1 MKRRFLFLISALAAT
16 FLVAC
21 NSNGETP
28 TSLSSDTTTASDPTK
43 LDFTEATF
51 ESATYTYDGQPHIL
65 AEVKGVPENTVI
77 TYTGREEHTDA
88 GTYSATA
95 KLVKDGYNDK
105 TLSATLT
112 INKATIT
119 GITFESATYTYDG
132 NPHTLEITGA
142 LPTGGTV
149 NYTNNGPHINA
160 GTYNATAVISA
171 PNYNDLTL
179 NATLTIGKAT
189 FTGYTYESKS
199 VKYDGA
205 DHFND
210 IQLVGVLP
218 EGTTKKETVKDSNG
232 TIVTSAIEVG
242 TYTYTCVL
250 TNKNFNT
257 VTLTATL
264 TIKAQ
269 KKDMP
274 VFVADDGTVY
284 FANGLHN
291 SYLYS
296 FNGSDLNLIDYSSPK
311 EFNKYNSSSALFIAG
326 STLLN
331 SVKQVSGDGT
341 DILYTDSNIDDFV
354 KQNENIYYYSS
365 NALKASK
372 SGIYKVDATDS
383 SQEPVVTKI
392 FEGKS
397 DNLAI
402 YGENLYFT
410 NGNDHNYLYKM
421 NLSTHVTSLVM
432 EEKVHEF
439 TISNNRLYCTV
450 NGALNDYIG
459 YLDLS
464 SSSTEPTKLTNAAG
478 EFLTVKNGYL
488 YYNYTDLF
496 SVVDDSVKGVW
507 RIKTSGGE
515 PEQLLANDGVNGF
528 DVESSSSLVYVDST
542 NLHLY
547 RYNTST
553 KTATDLLDGFVA
565 PESTPLNTG
574 GQTVSL
580 GTKTY
585 YLNMYAG
592 KTLYVYDESSKKSSQ
607 LTTNKVEDF
616 YIYDGIM
623 YFNQVTMLTNN
634 DLYAVNLTMG
644 GEAEKIN
651 SNDVRNMTSDG
662 TYLYATHYN
671 WAGAAGGISRMRLD
685 GSDYVKFSEINGAKN
700 FTVKDGKLY
709 YINCST
715 GQDNG
720 YVEYISTSDITT
732 TTEELTGT
740 RLSSDIK
747 NVKQF
752 AFDGN
757 NIFYIYNGII
767 ENSVRRTDFT
777 SLGEG
782 TKLASSKTNPN
793 EILLNDGYVYYYSY
807 AATSASSAGF
817 YRVSK
822 NATKDGTQELLVGYD
837 SKYYGSN
844 LSISASG
851 NLYFLN
857 YIPKLVL
864 GDAHFYQI
872 NLNNKAVLKIN

>member
-1 MKRRFLFLISALAAT
+1 MKKKVLFLIPALLGM
-16 FLVAC
+16 FLTAC
-21 NSNGETP
+21 GGGGSSTPSDNSGGGSEHGYP
-28 TSLSSDTTTASDPTK
+28 AK
-43 LDFTEATF
+43 IDFTGVEFA
-51 ESATYTYDGQPHIL
+51 SASYVYDGQPHIL
-65 AEVKGVPENTVI
+65 AEVTGALENTTI
-77 TYTGREEHTDA
+77 TYTGRSEQTNV
-88 GTYSATA
+88 GTYNASA
-95 KLVKDGYNDK
+95 KLVKEGYNDK
-105 TLSATLT
+105 
-112 INKATIT
+112 
-119 GITFESATYTYDG
+119 
-132 NPHTLEITGA
+132 
-142 LPTGGTV
+142 
-149 NYTNNGPHINA
+149 
-160 GTYNATAVISA
+160 
-171 PNYNDLTL
+171 TL
-179 NATLTIGKAT
+179 NATLTITPAT

-205 DHFND
+205 EHIND
-210 IQLVGVLP
+210 IQLVGTLP
-218 EGTTKKETVKDSNG
+218 QGTTTTETVKNSNNE
-232 TIVTSAIEVG
+232 TVTSAIDVG
-242 TYTYTCVL
+242 TYTYTCVVS
-250 TNKNFNT
+250 NSNYN
-257 VTLTATL
+257 TLTLNATL

-274 VFVADDGTVY
+274 VFVSSDGTVY

-296 FNGSDLNLIDYSSPK
+296 LSGEELKLIDYSSPK
-311 EFNKYNSSSALFIAG
+311 EFNKYSSSSALFIAG

-331 SVKQVSGDGT
+331 SVKQVSDGSSKV
-341 DILYTDSNIDDFV
+341 LYTDSNIDDFV
-354 KQNENIYYYSS
+354 KYSDNVYYYS
-365 NALKASK
+365 NNVLKSAK

-383 SQEPVVTKI
+383 SNEPVVTKV

-402 YGENLYFT
+402 YGGNLYFT

-421 NLSTHVTSLVM
+421 NLSTNATSIVM
-432 EEKVHEF
+432 KEKVHEF
-439 TISNNRLYCTV
+439 TINSNKLYCTV
-450 NGALNDYIG
+450 NGLLNDYIG

-464 SSSTEPTKLTNAAG
+464 SSSTTPTKLTNAAG

-496 SVVDDSVKGVW
+496 SAIDDSVKGVW
-507 RIKTSGGE
+507 RISTSGGE
-515 PEQLLANDGVNGF
+515 PTQLLANDGVNGF
-528 DVESSSSLVYVDST
+528 DVEPSSSLVYIDST

-553 KTATDLLDGFVA
+553 KATTDLLDGFVA
-565 PESTPLNTG
+565 PESTPLNAG
-574 GQTVSL
+574 GQTISL

-592 KTLYVYDESSKKSSQ
+592 KTLYCYDESSKKSSQ

-616 YIYDGIM
+616 YIYNGIM

-644 GEAEKIN
+644 GEAEKLN

-671 WAGAAGGISRMRLD
+671 WAGAAGGMSRMKLD
-685 GSDYVKFSEINGAKN
+685 GSEYVKFSEVNGAKN
-700 FTVKDGKLY
+700 LTVKDGKLY
-709 YINCST
+709 YINCAT

-720 YVEYISTSDITT
+720 YIEYVTLSDITST
-732 TTEELTGT
+732 AEGLSGT
-740 RLSSDIK
+740 RLSKNIK

-757 NIFYIYNGII
+757 YIFYIYNGTI

-793 EILLNDGYVYYYSY
+793 EILLNGGYVYYYSY
-807 AATSASSAGF
+807 AVTAASSAGF

-822 NATKDGTQELLVGYD
+822 NATADGSQELLVNYD
-837 SKYYGSN
+837 SRYYGSN
-844 LSISASG
+844 LSISDSG

-872 NLNNKAVLKIN
+872 KLSTKAVTKIN

>member
-1 MKRRFLFLISALAAT
+1 MKKKALFLIPALLGM
-16 FLVAC
+16 FLTAC
-21 NSNGETP
+21 GGGGGSSTP
-28 TSLSSDTTTASDPTK
+28 SDNPGGGSEPGYPAKT
-43 LDFTEATF
+43 DFTGVEFA
-51 ESATYTYDGQPHIL
+51 SASYVYDGQPHIL
-65 AEVKGVPENTVI
+65 TEVTGAPENTTI
-77 TYTGREEHTDA
+77 TYTGRSEQTNV
-88 GTYSATA
+88 GTYNASA
-95 KLVKDGYNDK
+95 KLVKEGYNDK
-105 TLSATLT
+105 
-112 INKATIT
+112 
-119 GITFESATYTYDG
+119 
-132 NPHTLEITGA
+132 
-142 LPTGGTV
+142 
-149 NYTNNGPHINA
+149 
-160 GTYNATAVISA
+160 
-171 PNYNDLTL
+171 TL
-179 NATLTIGKAT
+179 NATLTITPAT

-205 DHFND
+205 EHIND
-210 IQLVGVLP
+210 IQLVGTLP
-218 EGTTKKETVKDSNG
+218 QGTTTTETVKNSNNE
-232 TIVTSAIEVG
+232 TVTSAIEVG
-242 TYTYTCVL
+242 TYTYTCVVS
-250 TNKNFNT
+250 NSNYN
-257 VTLTATL
+257 TLTLNATL

-274 VFVADDGTVY
+274 VFVSSDGTVF

-296 FNGSDLNLIDYSSPK
+296 LSGEELKLIDYSSPK
-311 EFNKYNSSSALFIAG
+311 EFNKYSSSSALFIAG

-331 SVKQVSGDGT
+331 SVKQVSDGSSKV
-341 DILYTDSNIDDFV
+341 LYTDSNIDDFV
-354 KQNENIYYYSS
+354 KYSDNVYYYS
-365 NALKASK
+365 NNVLKSAK

-383 SQEPVVTKI
+383 SNEPVVTKV

-402 YGENLYFT
+402 YGGNLYFT

-421 NLSTHVTSLVM
+421 NLSTNATSIVM
-432 EEKVHEF
+432 EEKVYEF
-439 TISNNRLYCTV
+439 TINSNKLYCTV
-450 NGALNDYIG
+450 NGLLNDYIG

-464 SSSTEPTKLTNAAG
+464 SSSTTPTKLTNAAG

-496 SVVDDSVKGVW
+496 SAIDDSVKGVW
-507 RIKTSGGE
+507 RISTSGGE
-515 PEQLLANDGVNGF
+515 PTQLLANDGVNGF
-528 DVESSSSLVYVDST
+528 DVESSSSLVYIDSA

-547 RYNTST
+547 HYNTST
-553 KTATDLLDGFVA
+553 KATTDLLDEFVA

-574 GQTVSL
+574 GQTISL

-592 KTLYVYDESSKKSSQ
+592 KTLYCYDESSKKSSQ

-616 YIYDGIM
+616 YIYNGIM

-644 GEAEKIN
+644 GEAEKLN

-671 WAGAAGGISRMRLD
+671 WAGAAGGISRMKLD
-685 GSDYVKFSEINGAKN
+685 GSEYVKFSEVNGAKN
-700 FTVKDGKLY
+700 LTVKDGKLY
-709 YINCST
+709 YINCAT

-720 YVEYISTSDITT
+720 YIEYVTLSDITS
-732 TTEELTGT
+732 TTERLGGT
-740 RLSSDIK
+740 RLSKNIK

-757 NIFYIYNGII
+757 YIFYIYNGTI
-767 ENSVRRTDFT
+767 EKSVRRTDFT

-793 EILLNDGYVYYYSY
+793 EILLNGGYVYYYSF
-807 AATSASSAGF
+807 AVTAASSAGF

-822 NATKDGTQELLVGYD
+822 NATADGSQELLVNYD
-837 SKYYGSN
+837 SRYYGSN
-844 LSISASG
+844 LSISDSG

-872 NLNNKAVLKIN
+872 KLSTKAVTKIN

>member
-1 MKRRFLFLISALAAT
+1 MKKKFLFLIPALLGMFLSACGGGGGSSTPSDPGGGSELGGG
-16 FLVAC
+16 
-21 NSNGETP
+21 SEPGGET
-28 TSLSSDTTTASDPTK
+28 K
-43 LDFTEATF
+43 QDFTGVSF
-51 ESATYTYDGQPHIL
+51 ESASYVYDGQPHIL
-65 AEVKGVPENTVI
+65 GEVSGAPENTTI
-77 TYTGREEHTDA
+77 TYTGRNEYTNV
-88 GTYSATA
+88 GTYNASA
-95 KLVKDGYNDK
+95 KLVKEGYNDK
-105 TLSATLT
+105 
-112 INKATIT
+112 
-119 GITFESATYTYDG
+119 
-132 NPHTLEITGA
+132 
-142 LPTGGTV
+142 
-149 NYTNNGPHINA
+149 
-160 GTYNATAVISA
+160 
-171 PNYNDLTL
+171 TL
-179 NATLTIGKAT
+179 NATLTITPAT

-205 DHFND
+205 EHIND
-210 IQLVGVLP
+210 IQLVGTFP
-218 EGTTKKETVKDSNG
+218 QGTTTTETVKNSNNE
-232 TIVTSAIEVG
+232 TVTSAIEVG
-242 TYTYTCVL
+242 TYTYTCVIS
-250 TNKNFNT
+250 NSNYN
-257 VTLTATL
+257 TLTLNATL

-274 VFVADDGTVY
+274 VFVASDGTVY

-296 FNGSDLNLIDYSSPK
+296 LSGGELKLIDYSSPK
-311 EFNKYNSSSALFIAG
+311 EFNKYSSSTALFIAG

-331 SVKQVSGDGT
+331 SVKQVNSGSSSV
-341 DILYTDSNIDDFV
+341 LYTDSNIDDFV
-354 KQNENIYYYSS
+354 KYNENVYYYSS
-365 NALKASK
+365 NALKAAK
-372 SGIYKVDATDS
+372 SGIYRVDATDS
-383 SQEPVVTKI
+383 NNEPVVTKV

-402 YGENLYFT
+402 YNGNLYFI

-421 NLSTHVTSLVM
+421 NLSNNATSLVM

-439 TISNNRLYCTV
+439 TISGNKLYCTV
-450 NGALNDYIG
+450 NGLLNDYIG
-459 YLDLS
+459 SLDLS
-464 SSSTEPTKLTNAAG
+464 SSAIEPTKLTNAAG

-496 SVVDDSVKGVW
+496 SAVDDSVKGVW
-507 RIKTSGGE
+507 RISTSGGN

-528 DVESSSSLVYVDST
+528 DVESSTSLVYVDSMD
-542 NLHLY
+542 LHLY
-547 RYNTST
+547 RYNIST
-553 KTATDLLDGFVA
+553 HAKTDLLDGFVA

-574 GQTVSL
+574 GQTISL

-592 KTLYVYDESSKKSSQ
+592 KTLYCYDESSKKSSQ

-616 YIYDGIM
+616 YIYEGIM

-651 SNDVRNMTSDG
+651 SNDVRNMVSDG

-671 WAGAAGGISRMRLD
+671 WAGAAGGMSRMRLD
-685 GSDYVKFSEINGAKN
+685 GSEYVKFSEVNGAKN
-700 FTVKDGKLY
+700 LTIKDGKLY
-709 YINCST
+709 YINCGT

-720 YVEYISTSDITT
+720 YIEYMNLSDITS
-732 TTEELTGT
+732 TTEDLDGT
-740 RLSSDIK
+740 RLSNNIK

-757 NIFYIYNGII
+757 NIFYIYNGTID
-767 ENSVRRTDFT
+767 NSVRRTDFT

-793 EILLNDGYVYYYSY
+793 EILLNGNYVYYYSY
-807 AATSASSAGF
+807 AATAASSAGF

-822 NATKDGTQELLVGYD
+822 DATADGTQELLVGYD

-844 LSISASG
+844 LSISDAG

-857 YIPKLVL
+857 YIPK
-864 GDAHFYQI
+864 
-872 NLNNKAVLKIN
+872 

>member
-1 MKRRFLFLISALAAT
+1 MKKKLLFLIPALLGMFLSACGGGGGSSTPSDPGGGSELGGG
-16 FLVAC
+16 
-21 NSNGETP
+21 SEPGGET
-28 TSLSSDTTTASDPTK
+28 K
-43 LDFTEATF
+43 QDFTGVSF
-51 ESATYTYDGQPHIL
+51 ESASYVYDGQPHIL
-65 AEVKGVPENTVI
+65 GEVSGAPENTTI
-77 TYTGREEHTDA
+77 TYTGRNEYTNV
-88 GTYSATA
+88 GTYNASA
-95 KLVKDGYNDK
+95 KLVKEGYNDK
-105 TLSATLT
+105 
-112 INKATIT
+112 
-119 GITFESATYTYDG
+119 
-132 NPHTLEITGA
+132 
-142 LPTGGTV
+142 
-149 NYTNNGPHINA
+149 
-160 GTYNATAVISA
+160 
-171 PNYNDLTL
+171 TL
-179 NATLTIGKAT
+179 NATLTITPAT

-205 DHFND
+205 EHIND
-210 IQLVGVLP
+210 IQLVGTFP
-218 EGTTKKETVKDSNG
+218 QGTTTTETVKNSNNE
-232 TIVTSAIEVG
+232 TVTSAIEVG
-242 TYTYTCVL
+242 TYTYTCVIS
-250 TNKNFNT
+250 NSNYN
-257 VTLTATL
+257 TLTLNATL

-274 VFVADDGTVY
+274 VFVASDGTVY

-296 FNGSDLNLIDYSSPK
+296 LSGGELKLIDYSSPK
-311 EFNKYNSSSALFIAG
+311 EFNKYSSSTALFIAG

-331 SVKQVSGDGT
+331 SVKQVNSGSSSV
-341 DILYTDSNIDDFV
+341 LYTDSNIDDFV
-354 KQNENIYYYSS
+354 KYNENVYYYSS
-365 NALKASK
+365 NALKAAK
-372 SGIYKVDATDS
+372 SGIYRVDATDS
-383 SQEPVVTKI
+383 NNEPVVTKV

-402 YGENLYFT
+402 YNGNLYFI

-421 NLSTHVTSLVM
+421 NLSNNATSLVM

-439 TISNNRLYCTV
+439 TISGNKLYCTV
-450 NGALNDYIG
+450 NGLLNDYIG
-459 YLDLS
+459 SLDLS
-464 SSSTEPTKLTNAAG
+464 SSAIEPTKLTNAAG

-496 SVVDDSVKGVW
+496 SAVDDSVKGVW
-507 RIKTSGGE
+507 RISTSGGN

-528 DVESSSSLVYVDST
+528 DVESSTSLVYVDSMD
-542 NLHLY
+542 LHLY
-547 RYNTST
+547 RYNIST
-553 KTATDLLDGFVA
+553 HAKTDLLDGFVV

-574 GQTVSL
+574 GQTISL

-592 KTLYVYDESSKKSSQ
+592 KTLYCYDESSKKSSQ

-651 SNDVRNMTSDG
+651 SNDVRNMVSDG

-671 WAGAAGGISRMRLD
+671 WAGAAGGMSRMRLD
-685 GSDYVKFSEINGAKN
+685 GSEYVKFSEVNGAKN
-700 FTVKDGKLY
+700 LTIKDGKLY
-709 YINCST
+709 YINCGT

-720 YVEYISTSDITT
+720 YIEYMNLSDITS
-732 TTEELTGT
+732 TTEDLDGT
-740 RLSSDIK
+740 RLSNNIK

-757 NIFYIYNGII
+757 NIFYIYNGTID
-767 ENSVRRTDFT
+767 NSVRRTDFT

-793 EILLNDGYVYYYSY
+793 EILLNGNYVYYYSY
-807 AATSASSAGF
+807 AATAASSAGF

-822 NATKDGTQELLVGYD
+822 DATADGTQELLVGYD

-844 LSISASG
+844 LSISDAG

-872 NLNNKAVLKIN
+872 KLSYKAITKIN

>member
-1 MKRRFLFLISALAAT
+1 MKKKVLFLIPALLGM
-16 FLVAC
+16 FLTAC
-21 NSNGETP
+21 GDGGASSTP
-28 TSLSSDTTTASDPTK
+28 SDNPGGGSEPGYLAKT
-43 LDFTEATF
+43 DFTGVEFA
-51 ESATYTYDGQPHIL
+51 SASYVYDGQPHIL
-65 AEVKGVPENTVI
+65 AEVTGAPENTTI
-77 TYTGREEHTDA
+77 TYTGRSEQTNV
-88 GTYSATA
+88 GTYNASA
-95 KLVKDGYNDK
+95 KLVKEGYNDK
-105 TLSATLT
+105 
-112 INKATIT
+112 
-119 GITFESATYTYDG
+119 
-132 NPHTLEITGA
+132 
-142 LPTGGTV
+142 
-149 NYTNNGPHINA
+149 
-160 GTYNATAVISA
+160 
-171 PNYNDLTL
+171 TL
-179 NATLTIGKAT
+179 NATLTITPAT

-205 DHFND
+205 EHIND
-210 IQLVGVLP
+210 IQLVGTLP
-218 EGTTKKETVKDSNG
+218 QGTTTTETVKNSNNE
-232 TIVTSAIEVG
+232 TVTSAIEVG
-242 TYTYTCVL
+242 TYTYTCVVS
-250 TNKNFNT
+250 NSNYN
-257 VTLTATL
+257 TLTLNATL

-274 VFVADDGTVY
+274 VFVSSDGTVY

-296 FNGSDLNLIDYSSPK
+296 LSGEELKLIDYSSPK
-311 EFNKYNSSSALFIAG
+311 EFNKYSSSSALFIAG

-331 SVKQVSGDGT
+331 SVKQVSDGSSKV
-341 DILYTDSNIDDFV
+341 LYTDSNIDDFV
-354 KQNENIYYYSS
+354 KYSDNVYYYSS
-365 NALKASK
+365 NVLKSAK

-383 SQEPVVTKI
+383 SNEPVVTKV

-402 YGENLYFT
+402 YGGNLYFT

-421 NLSTHVTSLVM
+421 NLSTNATSMVM
-432 EEKVHEF
+432 KEKVHEF
-439 TISNNRLYCTV
+439 TINSNKLYCTV
-450 NGALNDYIG
+450 NGLLNDYIG

-464 SSSTEPTKLTNAAG
+464 SSSTTPTKLTNAAG

-496 SVVDDSVKGVW
+496 SAIDDSVKGVW
-507 RIKTSGGE
+507 RISTSGGE
-515 PEQLLANDGVNGF
+515 PTQLLANDGVNGF
-528 DVESSSSLVYVDST
+528 DVESSSSLVYIDST

-553 KTATDLLDGFVA
+553 KATTDLLDEFVA

-574 GQTVSL
+574 GQTISL

-592 KTLYVYDESSKKSSQ
+592 KTLYCYDESSKKNSQ

-616 YIYDGIM
+616 YIYNGIM

-644 GEAEKIN
+644 GEAEKLN

-671 WAGAAGGISRMRLD
+671 WAGAAGGMSRMKLD
-685 GSDYVKFSEINGAKN
+685 GSEYVKFSEVNGAKN
-700 FTVKDGKLY
+700 LTVKDGKLY
-709 YINCST
+709 YINCAT

-720 YVEYISTSDITT
+720 YIEYVTLSDITS
-732 TTEELTGT
+732 TTEGLSGT
-740 RLSSDIK
+740 RLSKNIK

-752 AFDGN
+752 VFDEN
-757 NIFYIYNGII
+757 NIFYIYNGTF

-793 EILLNDGYVYYYSY
+793 EILLSGDYVYYYSF
-807 AATSASSAGF
+807 AVTAASSAGF

-822 NATKDGTQELLVGYD
+822 NATADGSQELLVNYD
-837 SKYYGSN
+837 SRYYGSN
-844 LSISASG
+844 LSISDSG

-872 NLNNKAVLKIN
+872 KLSTKTVTKIN

>member
-1 MKRRFLFLISALAAT
+1 MKKKLLFLVPALLGMFLSACGGGGGGST
-16 FLVAC
+16 TP
-21 NSNGETP
+21 SDPGGSSEPGGGSEPGGET
-28 TSLSSDTTTASDPTK
+28 K
-43 LDFTEATF
+43 QDFTGVAF
-51 ESATYTYDGQPHIL
+51 ESASYVYDGQAHIL
-65 AEVKGVPENTVI
+65 AEVTGAPENTTI
-77 TYTGREEHTDA
+77 TYTGRSEYTNV
-88 GTYSATA
+88 GTYNASA
-95 KLVKDGYNDK
+95 KLVKEGYNDK
-105 TLSATLT
+105 
-112 INKATIT
+112 
-119 GITFESATYTYDG
+119 
-132 NPHTLEITGA
+132 
-142 LPTGGTV
+142 
-149 NYTNNGPHINA
+149 
-160 GTYNATAVISA
+160 
-171 PNYNDLTL
+171 TL
-179 NATLTIGKAT
+179 NATLTITPAT

-205 DHFND
+205 EHIND
-210 IQLVGVLP
+210 IQLVGALP
-218 EGTTKKETVKDSNG
+218 QGTTTTETVKNSNNE
-232 TIVTSAIEVG
+232 TVTSAIEVG

-250 TNKNFNT
+250 TNSNYT
-257 VTLTATL
+257 TLTLNATL

-274 VFVADDGTVY
+274 VFVASDSTVY

-291 SYLYS
+291 GYLYS
-296 FNGSDLNLIDYSSPK
+296 LSGGELKLIDYSSPK

-331 SVKQVSGDGT
+331 SVKQVSGGSASV
-341 DILYTDSNIDDFV
+341 LYTDSNIDDFV
-354 KQNENIYYYSS
+354 KQSDTVYYYSS
-365 NALKASK
+365 NALKAAK

-383 SQEPVVTKI
+383 NNEPVVTRV

-402 YGENLYFT
+402 YGGNLYFT

-421 NLSTHVTSLVM
+421 NLSSGETSLVM
-432 EEKVHEF
+432 SEKVHEF
-439 TISNNRLYCTV
+439 TINSNKLYCTV
-450 NGALNDYIG
+450 NGLLNDYIG

-464 SSSTEPTKLTNAAG
+464 GSATEPTKLTNAAG
-478 EFLTVKNGYL
+478 EFLSVKNGYL

-496 SVVDDSVKGVW
+496 SAIDDSVKGVW
-507 RIKTSGGE
+507 RISTSGGE

-528 DVESSSSLVYVDST
+528 DVESSTSLVYVDST

-547 RYNTST
+547 RYNVST
-553 KTATDLLDGFVA
+553 KAKTDLLDGFVA

-574 GQTVSL
+574 GQTISL

-592 KTLYVYDESSKKSSQ
+592 KTLYCYDESSKKSSQ

-616 YIYDGIM
+616 YIYNGIM

-644 GEAEKIN
+644 GEAEKLN
-651 SNDVRNMTSDG
+651 SNDVRNMVSDG

-671 WAGAAGGISRMRLD
+671 WAGAAGGMSRMRLD
-685 GSDYVKFSEINGAKN
+685 GSEYVKFSEVNGAKN
-700 FTVKDGKLY
+700 LTIKDGKLY
-709 YINCST
+709 FINCAI

-720 YVEYISTSDITT
+720 YIEYVTLSDITT
-732 TTEELTGT
+732 TTEGLSST
-740 RLSSDIK
+740 RLSNNIK

-757 NIFYIYNGII
+757 NIFYIYNGIK

-793 EILLNDGYVYYYSY
+793 EILLNGNYVYYYSY
-807 AATSASSAGF
+807 AVFAASSAGF

-822 NATKDGTQELLVGYD
+822 DATADGTQELLVGYD

-844 LSISASG
+844 LSISDAG

-872 NLNNKAVLKIN
+872 KLSTKAVTKIN

>member
-1 MKRRFLFLISALAAT
+1 MIGCGGKPAEPSSEVKPPVSSEPAPSSEDKPISSEEQKQEFT
-16 FLVAC
+16 GVAF
-21 NSNGETP
+21 ND
-28 TSLSSDTTTASDPTK
+28 LK
-43 LDFTEATF
+43 V
-51 ESATYTYDGQPHIL
+51 TYDGQPHIL
-65 AEVKGVPENTVI
+65 AEVTGAPAGTNI

-88 GTYSATA
+88 GTYEATA
-95 KLVKDGYNDK
+95 KLTKEGYNDK
-105 TLSATLT
+105 TLSAKLT
-112 INKATIT
+112 IDKAN
-119 GITFESATYTYDG
+119 FS
-132 NPHTLEITGA
+132 
-142 LPTGGTV
+142 
-149 NYTNNGPHINA
+149 
-160 GTYNATAVISA
+160 
-171 PNYNDLTL
+171 
-179 NATLTIGKAT
+179 
-189 FTGYTYESKS
+189 GYTYESKS

-205 DHFND
+205 DHIND
-210 IQLVGVLP
+210 VQLIGVLP
-218 EGTTKKETVKDSNG
+218 QGTTTNETVKDANG
-232 TIVTSAIEVG
+232 AVVTSAIEVG
-242 TYTYTCVL
+242 TYTYTCVIS
-250 TNKNFNT
+250 NKNYISE
-257 VTLTATL
+257 TLTATL

-269 KKDMP
+269 KKNMP
-274 VFVADDGTVY
+274 VFVASDGTVY

-291 SYLYS
+291 GYLYS
-296 FNGSDLNLIDYSSPK
+296 LSAGELKLIDYSSPK

-331 SVKQVSGDGT
+331 SVKQVNGGSSNV
-341 DILYTDSNIDDFV
+341 LYTDSNIDDFV
-354 KQNENIYYYSS
+354 KYNDNIYYYSS

-383 SQEPVVTKI
+383 NNEPVVTKV

-402 YGENLYFT
+402 YGGNLYFT
-410 NGNDHNYLYKM
+410 NGNNNNYLYKM
-421 NLSTHVTSLVM
+421 NLSSGATSLVM

-439 TISNNRLYCTV
+439 TINSNKLYCTV
-450 NGALNDYIG
+450 NGLLNDYIG

-464 SSSTEPTKLTNAAG
+464 SSSTTPTKLTNAAG

-496 SVVDDSVKGVW
+496 STVDSSKKGIW
-507 RIKTSGGE
+507 RISTSGG
-515 PEQLLANDGVNGF
+515 PAEQLLAIEDVNGF
-528 DVESSSSLVYVDST
+528 DVESSNSLVYIDGT
-542 NLHLY
+542 NLRLY
-547 RYNTST
+547 RFNLST
-553 KTATDLLDGFVA
+553 LDMTDLLNGFVA

-574 GQTVSL
+574 GHTVSL

-616 YIYDGIM
+616 YIYNGIM
-623 YFNQVTMLTNN
+623 YFNQVTMFTNN

-644 GEAEKIN
+644 GEAEKLN

-671 WAGAAGGISRMRLD
+671 WAGAAGGMSRMRLD
-685 GSDYVKFSEINGAKN
+685 GSEYVKFSEVNGAKN
-700 FTVKDGKLY
+700 LTVKDGKLY
-709 YINCST
+709 YINCAT

-720 YVEYISTSDITT
+720 YIEYVALSDVTSTTDGLS
-732 TTEELTGT
+732 GT
-740 RLSSDIK
+740 RLSNNIK

-757 NIFYIYNGII
+757 NIFYIYNGTI

-793 EILLNDGYVYYYSY
+793 EILLNGNYVYYYSY
-807 AATSASSAGF
+807 AATAASSAGF

-822 NATKDGTQELLVGYD
+822 TATGDGTQELLVGYD

-844 LSISASG
+844 LSISDSG
-851 NLYFLN
+851 NMYFLN

-872 NLNNKAVLKIN
+872 NLSSKTVLKIN

>member
-1 MKRRFLFLISALAAT
+1 MKKKLF
-16 FLVAC
+16 FLVPALLGLFISSC
-21 NSNGETP
+21 GGGGNTP
-28 TSLSSDTTTASDPTK
+28 EPSSGGGDASSSEEQDPTK
-43 LDFTEATF
+43 ENFTGVTF
-51 ESATYTYDGQPHIL
+51 ESASYVYDGQPHIL
-65 AEVKGVPENTVI
+65 AEVTGAPENTTI
-77 TYTGREEHTDA
+77 TYTGRSEYA
-88 GTYSATA
+88 NVGTYNASA
-95 KLVKDGYNDK
+95 KLTKEGYNDK
-105 TLSATLT
+105 TLTATLT
-112 INKATIT
+112 IT
-119 GITFESATYTYDG
+119 
-132 NPHTLEITGA
+132 P
-142 LPTGGTV
+142 
-149 NYTNNGPHINA
+149 
-160 GTYNATAVISA
+160 
-171 PNYNDLTL
+171 
-179 NATLTIGKAT
+179 AT
-189 FTGYTYESKS
+189 FAGYTYESKS

-205 DHFND
+205 EHIND
-210 IQLVGVLP
+210 IQLVGTFP
-218 EGTTKKETVKDSNG
+218 QGTTTTETVKDSNG
-232 TIVTSAIEVG
+232 TVVTSAIEVG
-242 TYTYTCVL
+242 TYNYTCVVS
-250 TNKNFNT
+250 NSNYNT
-257 VTLTATL
+257 LTLTAQL

-274 VFVADDGTVY
+274 VFVASDGTVY

-291 SYLYS
+291 SYLYA
-296 FNGSDLNLIDYSSPK
+296 LNSSSELSLIDYSSPK

-331 SVKQVSGDGT
+331 SVKQVSGGSASV
-341 DILYTDSNIDDFV
+341 LYTDSNIDDFV
-354 KQNENIYYYSS
+354 KQSDTVYYYSS
-365 NALKASK
+365 NALKSAK

-383 SQEPVVTKI
+383 SNEPVVTKI

-402 YGENLYFT
+402 YGGNLYFT

-421 NLSTHVTSLVM
+421 NLSTKATSLVM

-439 TISNNRLYCTV
+439 TISGNNLYCTV
-450 NGALNDYIG
+450 NGLLNDYIG
-459 YLDLS
+459 YINLS
-464 SSSTEPTKLTNAAG
+464 GSSTTPTKLTNAAG

-496 SVVDDSVKGVW
+496 SAIDNSVKGIW
-507 RIKTSGGE
+507 RISTNGGN

-528 DVESSSSLVYVDST
+528 DVESTTSLVYIDST

-547 RYNTST
+547 RYNISSKT
-553 KTATDLLDGFVA
+553 KTDLLNGFVA

-592 KTLYVYDESSKKSSQ
+592 KTLYCYDESSKKSSQ

-616 YIYDGIM
+616 YIYNGIL

-634 DLYAVNLTMG
+634 DLYAVSLTMG
-644 GEAEKIN
+644 GEAEKLN
-651 SNDVRNMTSDG
+651 SNDVRNMVSDG

-671 WAGAAGGISRMRLD
+671 WAGVAGGMSRMRLD
-685 GSDYVKFSEINGAKN
+685 GSEYVKFSEVNGAKN
-700 FTVKDGKLY
+700 LTVKDGKLY
-709 YINCST
+709 FVNCAT

-720 YVEYISTSDITT
+720 YIEYVDLSGITS
-732 TTEELTGT
+732 TTEGLTST
-740 RLSSDIK
+740 RLSNNIK

-757 NIFYIYNGII
+757 NIFYIYNGTID
-767 ENSVRRTDFT
+767 NSVRRTDFT

-793 EILLNDGYVYYYSY
+793 EILLNGNYVYYYSY
-807 AATSASSAGF
+807 AATAASSAGF

-822 NATKDGTQELLVGYD
+822 TATADGTQELLVGYD

-844 LSISASG
+844 LSISDAG
-851 NLYFLN
+851 YMYFLN
-857 YIPKLVL
+857 YIPKLLL

-872 NLNNKAVLKIN
+872 KLSTKAVTKIN

>member
-1 MKRRFLFLISALAAT
+1 MKKKVLFLIPALLGM
-16 FLVAC
+16 FLTAC
-21 NSNGETP
+21 GGGGGSSTP
-28 TSLSSDTTTASDPTK
+28 SDNPGGGSEPGYPTK
-43 LDFTEATF
+43 ADFTGVEFA
-51 ESATYTYDGQPHIL
+51 SASYVYDGQPHIL
-65 AEVKGVPENTVI
+65 GEVTGAPENTTI
-77 TYTGREEHTDA
+77 TYTGRSEQTNV
-88 GTYSATA
+88 GTYNASA
-95 KLVKDGYNDK
+95 KLVKEGYNDK
-105 TLSATLT
+105 
-112 INKATIT
+112 
-119 GITFESATYTYDG
+119 
-132 NPHTLEITGA
+132 
-142 LPTGGTV
+142 
-149 NYTNNGPHINA
+149 
-160 GTYNATAVISA
+160 
-171 PNYNDLTL
+171 TL
-179 NATLTIGKAT
+179 NATLTITPAT

-205 DHFND
+205 EHIND
-210 IQLVGVLP
+210 IQLVGILP
-218 EGTTKKETVKDSNG
+218 QGTTTTETVKNSNNE
-232 TIVTSAIEVG
+232 TVTSAIEVG
-242 TYTYTCVL
+242 TYTYTCVVS
-250 TNKNFNT
+250 NSNYN
-257 VTLTATL
+257 TLTLNATL

-274 VFVADDGTVY
+274 VFVSSDGTVY

-296 FNGSDLNLIDYSSPK
+296 LSGGELKLIDYSSPK
-311 EFNKYNSSSALFIAG
+311 EFNKYSSSSALFIAG

-331 SVKQVSGDGT
+331 SVKQVSDGSSSV
-341 DILYTDSNIDDFV
+341 LYTDSNIDDFV
-354 KQNENIYYYSS
+354 KYSDNVYYYSN
-365 NALKASK
+365 NALKSAK

-383 SQEPVVTKI
+383 SNEPVVTKV
-392 FEGKS
+392 FEGRS

-402 YGENLYFT
+402 YGGNLYFT

-421 NLSTHVTSLVM
+421 NLSTNTTSIVM

-439 TISNNRLYCTV
+439 TINSNKLYCTV
-450 NGALNDYIG
+450 NGLLNDYIG

-464 SSSTEPTKLTNAAG
+464 SSSTTPTKLTNAAG

-496 SVVDDSVKGVW
+496 SAIDDSVKGVW
-507 RIKTSGGE
+507 RISTSGGE
-515 PEQLLANDGVNGF
+515 PTQLLANDGVNGF
-528 DVESSSSLVYVDST
+528 DIESSSSLVYIDST

-553 KTATDLLDGFVA
+553 KAITDLLDEFVA

-574 GQTVSL
+574 GQTISL

-592 KTLYVYDESSKKSSQ
+592 KTLYCYDESSKKSSQ

-616 YIYDGIM
+616 YIYNGIL

-644 GEAEKIN
+644 GEAEKLN

-671 WAGAAGGISRMRLD
+671 WAGFAGGMSRMKLD
-685 GSDYVKFSEINGAKN
+685 GSEYVKFSEVNGAKN
-700 FTVKDGKLY
+700 LTVKDGKLY
-709 YINCST
+709 YINCAT

-720 YVEYISTSDITT
+720 YIEYVTLSDITS
-732 TTEELTGT
+732 TTEGLSGT
-740 RLSSDIK
+740 RLSKNIK

-752 AFDGN
+752 VFDEN
-757 NIFYIYNGII
+757 YIFYIYNGTI

-782 TKLASSKTNPN
+782 IKLASSKTNPN
-793 EILLNDGYVYYYSY
+793 EIILNGGYVYYYSY
-807 AATSASSAGF
+807 AVTAASSAGF

-822 NATKDGTQELLVGYD
+822 NATADGSQELLVSYG

-844 LSISASG
+844 LSISDSG

-872 NLNNKAVLKIN
+872 KLSTKAVTKIN

>member
-1 MKRRFLFLISALAAT
+1 MKKKALFLIPALLGM
-16 FLVAC
+16 FLTAC
-21 NSNGETP
+21 GGGGGSSTP
-28 TSLSSDTTTASDPTK
+28 SDNPGGGSEPGYPAKT
-43 LDFTEATF
+43 DFTGVEFA
-51 ESATYTYDGQPHIL
+51 SASYVYDGQPHIL
-65 AEVKGVPENTVI
+65 AEVTGAPENTTI
-77 TYTGREEHTDA
+77 TYTGRSEQTNV
-88 GTYSATA
+88 GTYNASA
-95 KLVKDGYNDK
+95 KLVKEGYNDK
-105 TLSATLT
+105 
-112 INKATIT
+112 
-119 GITFESATYTYDG
+119 
-132 NPHTLEITGA
+132 
-142 LPTGGTV
+142 
-149 NYTNNGPHINA
+149 
-160 GTYNATAVISA
+160 
-171 PNYNDLTL
+171 TL
-179 NATLTIGKAT
+179 NATLTITPAT

-205 DHFND
+205 EHIND
-210 IQLVGVLP
+210 IQLVGTLP
-218 EGTTKKETVKDSNG
+218 QGTTTTEIVKNSNNET
-232 TIVTSAIEVG
+232 VTSAIEVG
-242 TYTYTCVL
+242 TYTYTCVVS
-250 TNKNFNT
+250 NSNYN
-257 VTLTATL
+257 TLTLNATL

-274 VFVADDGTVY
+274 VFVSSDGTVY

-296 FNGSDLNLIDYSSPK
+296 LSGEELKLIDYSSPK
-311 EFNKYNSSSALFIAG
+311 EFNKYSSSSALFIAG
-326 STLLN
+326 SALLN
-331 SVKQVSGDGT
+331 SVKQVSDGSSKV
-341 DILYTDSNIDDFV
+341 LYTNSNIDDFV
-354 KQNENIYYYSS
+354 KYSDSIYYYSS
-365 NALKASK
+365 NALKSAK

-383 SQEPVVTKI
+383 SNEPVVTKV

-402 YGENLYFT
+402 YGGNLYFT

-421 NLSTHVTSLVM
+421 NLSTNATSIVM

-439 TISNNRLYCTV
+439 TINNNKLYCTV
-450 NGALNDYIG
+450 NGLLNDYIG

-464 SSSTEPTKLTNAAG
+464 SSLTTPTKLTNAAG

-496 SVVDDSVKGVW
+496 SAIDDSVKGVW
-507 RIKTSGGE
+507 RISTSGGE
-515 PEQLLANDGVNGF
+515 PTQLLANDGVNGF
-528 DVESSSSLVYVDST
+528 DVESSSSLVYIDST

-553 KTATDLLDGFVA
+553 KATTDLLDGFVA

-574 GQTVSL
+574 GQTISL

-592 KTLYVYDESSKKSSQ
+592 KTLYCYDESSKKNSQ

-616 YIYDGIM
+616 YIYNGIM

-644 GEAEKIN
+644 GKAEKLN

-671 WAGAAGGISRMRLD
+671 WAGAAGGMSRMKLD
-685 GSDYVKFSEINGAKN
+685 GSEYVKFSEVNGAKN
-700 FTVKDGKLY
+700 LTVRDGKLY
-709 YINCST
+709 YINCAT

-720 YVEYISTSDITT
+720 YIEYVTLSDITS
-732 TTEELTGT
+732 TTEGLSGT
-740 RLSSDIK
+740 RLSKNIK

-752 AFDGN
+752 AFDEN
-757 NIFYIYNGII
+757 NIFYIYNGTI

-793 EILLNDGYVYYYSY
+793 EILLSGDYVYYYSF
-807 AATSASSAGF
+807 AVTAASSAGF

-822 NATKDGTQELLVGYD
+822 NATADGSQELLVSYG

-844 LSISASG
+844 LSISDSG

-857 YIPKLVL
+857 YISKLVL

-872 NLNNKAVLKIN
+872 KLSTKAVTKIN

>member
-1 MKRRFLFLISALAAT
+1 MKKKALFLISALLGM
-16 FLVAC
+16 FLTAC
-21 NSNGETP
+21 GGGGSSTP
-28 TSLSSDTTTASDPTK
+28 SDNPGGGSEPGYPAKT
-43 LDFTEATF
+43 DFTGVEFA
-51 ESATYTYDGQPHIL
+51 SASYVYDGQPHIL
-65 AEVKGVPENTVI
+65 AEVTGAPENTTI
-77 TYTGREEHTDA
+77 TYTGRSEQTNV
-88 GTYSATA
+88 GTYNASA
-95 KLVKDGYNDK
+95 KLVKEGYNDK
-105 TLSATLT
+105 
-112 INKATIT
+112 
-119 GITFESATYTYDG
+119 
-132 NPHTLEITGA
+132 
-142 LPTGGTV
+142 
-149 NYTNNGPHINA
+149 
-160 GTYNATAVISA
+160 
-171 PNYNDLTL
+171 TL
-179 NATLTIGKAT
+179 NATLTITPAT

-205 DHFND
+205 EHIND
-210 IQLVGVLP
+210 IQLVGTLP
-218 EGTTKKETVKDSNG
+218 QGTTTTETVKNSNNE
-232 TIVTSAIEVG
+232 TVTSAIEVG
-242 TYTYTCVL
+242 TYTYTCVVS
-250 TNKNFNT
+250 NSNYN
-257 VTLTATL
+257 TLTLNATL

-274 VFVADDGTVY
+274 VFVSSDGTVY

-296 FNGSDLNLIDYSSPK
+296 LSGEELKLIDYSSPK
-311 EFNKYNSSSALFIAG
+311 EFNKYSSSSALFIAG

-331 SVKQVSGDGT
+331 SVKQVSDGSSKV
-341 DILYTDSNIDDFV
+341 LYTDSNIDDFV
-354 KQNENIYYYSS
+354 KYSDNVYYYS
-365 NALKASK
+365 NNVLKSAK

-383 SQEPVVTKI
+383 SNEPVVTKV

-402 YGENLYFT
+402 YGGNLYFT

-421 NLSTHVTSLVM
+421 NLSTNATSMVM

-439 TISNNRLYCTV
+439 TINSNKLYCTV
-450 NGALNDYIG
+450 NGLLNDYIG

-464 SSSTEPTKLTNAAG
+464 SSSTTPTKLTNAAG

-496 SVVDDSVKGVW
+496 SAIDDSVKGVW
-507 RIKTSGGE
+507 RISTSGGE
-515 PEQLLANDGVNGF
+515 STQLLANDGVNGF
-528 DVESSSSLVYVDST
+528 DVESSSSLVYIDST

-547 RYNTST
+547 RCNTST
-553 KTATDLLDGFVA
+553 KATTDLLDEFVA

-574 GQTVSL
+574 GQTISL

-592 KTLYVYDESSKKSSQ
+592 KTLYCYDESSKKSSQ

-616 YIYDGIM
+616 YIYNGIM

-644 GEAEKIN
+644 GEAEKLN

-671 WAGAAGGISRMRLD
+671 WAGAAGGMSRMKLD
-685 GSDYVKFSEINGAKN
+685 GSEYVKFSEVNGAKN
-700 FTVKDGKLY
+700 LTVKDGKLY
-709 YINCST
+709 YINCAT

-720 YVEYISTSDITT
+720 YIEYVTLSDITST
-732 TTEELTGT
+732 AEGLSGT
-740 RLSSDIK
+740 RLSKNIK

-757 NIFYIYNGII
+757 YIFYIYNGTI

-793 EILLNDGYVYYYSY
+793 EILLNGGYVYYYSY
-807 AATSASSAGF
+807 AVTAASSAGF

-822 NATKDGTQELLVGYD
+822 NATADGSQELLVNYD
-837 SKYYGSN
+837 SRYYGSN
-844 LSISASG
+844 LSISDSG

-872 NLNNKAVLKIN
+872 KLSTKAVTKIN

>member
-1 MKRRFLFLISALAAT
+1 MKKKHLFLIPALLGMFLSACGGGGGSSTPSDPGGGSELGGG
-16 FLVAC
+16 
-21 NSNGETP
+21 SEPGGET
-28 TSLSSDTTTASDPTK
+28 K
-43 LDFTEATF
+43 QDFTGVSF
-51 ESATYTYDGQPHIL
+51 ESASYVYDGQPHIL
-65 AEVKGVPENTVI
+65 GEVSGAPENTTI
-77 TYTGREEHTDA
+77 TYTGRNEYTNV
-88 GTYSATA
+88 GTYNASA
-95 KLVKDGYNDK
+95 KLVKEGYNDK
-105 TLSATLT
+105 
-112 INKATIT
+112 
-119 GITFESATYTYDG
+119 
-132 NPHTLEITGA
+132 
-142 LPTGGTV
+142 
-149 NYTNNGPHINA
+149 
-160 GTYNATAVISA
+160 
-171 PNYNDLTL
+171 TL
-179 NATLTIGKAT
+179 NATLTITPAT

-205 DHFND
+205 EHIND
-210 IQLVGVLP
+210 IQLVGTFP
-218 EGTTKKETVKDSNG
+218 QGTTTTETVKNSNNE
-232 TIVTSAIEVG
+232 TVTSAIEVG
-242 TYTYTCVL
+242 TYTYTCVIS
-250 TNKNFNT
+250 NSNYN
-257 VTLTATL
+257 TLTLNATL

-274 VFVADDGTVY
+274 VFVASDGTVY

-296 FNGSDLNLIDYSSPK
+296 LSGGELKLIDYSSPK
-311 EFNKYNSSSALFIAG
+311 EFNKYSSSTALFIAG

-331 SVKQVSGDGT
+331 SVKQVNSGSSSV
-341 DILYTDSNIDDFV
+341 LYTDSNIDDFV
-354 KQNENIYYYSS
+354 KYNENVYYYSS
-365 NALKASK
+365 NALKAAK
-372 SGIYKVDATDS
+372 SGIYRVDATDS
-383 SQEPVVTKI
+383 NNEPVVTKV

-402 YGENLYFT
+402 YNGNLYFI

-421 NLSTHVTSLVM
+421 NLSNNATSLVM
-432 EEKVHEF
+432 AEKVHEF
-439 TISNNRLYCTV
+439 TISGNKLYCTV
-450 NGALNDYIG
+450 NGLLNDYIG
-459 YLDLS
+459 SLDLS
-464 SSSTEPTKLTNAAG
+464 SSAIEPTKLTNAAG

-496 SVVDDSVKGVW
+496 SAVDDSVKGVW
-507 RIKTSGGE
+507 RISTSGGN

-528 DVESSSSLVYVDST
+528 DVESSTSLVYVDSMD
-542 NLHLY
+542 LHLY
-547 RYNTST
+547 RYNIST
-553 KTATDLLDGFVA
+553 HAKTDLLDGFVA

-574 GQTVSL
+574 GQTISL

-592 KTLYVYDESSKKSSQ
+592 KTLYCYDESSKKSSQ

-616 YIYDGIM
+616 YIYEGIM

-651 SNDVRNMTSDG
+651 SNDVRNMVSDG

-671 WAGAAGGISRMRLD
+671 WAGAAGGMSRMRLD
-685 GSDYVKFSEINGAKN
+685 GSEYVKFSEVNGAKN
-700 FTVKDGKLY
+700 LTIKDGKLY
-709 YINCST
+709 YINCGT

-720 YVEYISTSDITT
+720 YIEYMNLSDITS
-732 TTEELTGT
+732 TTEDLDGT
-740 RLSSDIK
+740 RLSNNIK

-757 NIFYIYNGII
+757 NIFYIYNGTID
-767 ENSVRRTDFT
+767 NSVRRTDFT

-793 EILLNDGYVYYYSY
+793 EILLNGNYVYYYSY
-807 AATSASSAGF
+807 AATAASSAGF

-822 NATKDGTQELLVGYD
+822 DATADGTQELLVGYD

-844 LSISASG
+844 LSISDAG

-872 NLNNKAVLKIN
+872 KLSNKAITKIN

>member
-1 MKRRFLFLISALAAT
+1 MKKKLLFLIPALLGMFLSA
-16 FLVAC
+16 C
-21 NSNGETP
+21 GGGSSTP
-28 TSLSSDTTTASDPTK
+28 TDNPGGGSDSGGESGSGGDSAKT
-43 LDFTEATF
+43 DFTGVAF
-51 ESATYTYDGQPHIL
+51 ESASYVYDGQPHIL
-65 AEVKGVPENTVI
+65 AEVTGAPENTTI
-77 TYTGREEHTDA
+77 TYTGRNEYTNV
-88 GTYSATA
+88 GTYNASA
-95 KLVKDGYNDK
+95 KLVKEGYNDK
-105 TLSATLT
+105 
-112 INKATIT
+112 
-119 GITFESATYTYDG
+119 
-132 NPHTLEITGA
+132 
-142 LPTGGTV
+142 
-149 NYTNNGPHINA
+149 
-160 GTYNATAVISA
+160 
-171 PNYNDLTL
+171 TL
-179 NATLTIGKAT
+179 NATLTITPAS
-189 FTGYTYESKS
+189 FAGYTYESKS

-205 DHFND
+205 EHIND
-210 IQLVGVLP
+210 IQLVGTFP
-218 EGTTKKETVKDSNG
+218 QGTTTNETVKNSNG
-232 TIVTSAIEVG
+232 EKVTSAIEVG
-242 TYTYTCVL
+242 TYTYTCVVS
-250 TNKNFNT
+250 NSNYN
-257 VTLTATL
+257 TLTLNATL

-274 VFVADDGTVY
+274 VFVASDGTVY

-296 FNGSDLNLIDYSSPK
+296 LSAGELKLIDYSSPK
-311 EFNKYNSSSALFIAG
+311 EFNKYNTSSALFIAG

-331 SVKQVSGDGT
+331 SVKQVSGGSASV
-341 DILYTDSNIDDFV
+341 LYTDSNIDDFV
-354 KQNENIYYYSS
+354 KQSDSVYYYSS

-383 SQEPVVTKI
+383 NNEPAVTKV

-402 YGENLYFT
+402 YGGNLYFT

-421 NLSTHVTSLVM
+421 NLSNGATSLVM

-439 TISNNRLYCTV
+439 TINNNKLYCTV
-450 NGALNDYIG
+450 NGLLNDYIG

-464 SSSTEPTKLTNAAG
+464 SSATEPTKLTNAAG
-478 EFLTVKNGYL
+478 EFLTIKNGYL

-496 SVVDDSVKGVW
+496 SAIDDSVKGIW
-507 RIKTSGGE
+507 RISTSGGE
-515 PEQLLANDGVNGF
+515 PEHLLANDGVNGF
-528 DVESSSSLVYVDST
+528 DVESSTSLVYVDST

-553 KTATDLLDGFVA
+553 HASTDLLNGFVA

-574 GQTVSL
+574 GQTISL

-592 KTLYVYDESSKKSSQ
+592 KTLYCYDESSKKSSQ

-616 YIYDGIM
+616 YIYNGIM

-644 GEAEKIN
+644 GEAEKLN
-651 SNDVRNMTSDG
+651 SNDVRNMVSDG

-671 WAGAAGGISRMRLD
+671 WAGAAGGMSRMRLD
-685 GSDYVKFSEINGAKN
+685 GSEYVKFSEVNGAKN
-700 FTVKDGKLY
+700 LTIKDGKLY
-709 YINCST
+709 FINCST

-720 YVEYISTSDITT
+720 YIEYVTLSDITS
-732 TTEELTGT
+732 TTEELAST
-740 RLSSDIK
+740 RLSSNIK

-757 NIFYIYNGII
+757 NIFYIYNGTID
-767 ENSVRRTDFT
+767 NSVRRTDFT

-793 EILLNDGYVYYYSY
+793 EILLNGNYVYYYSY
-807 AATSASSAGF
+807 AATAASSAGF

-822 NATKDGTQELLVGYD
+822 DATGDGTQELLVGYD

-844 LSISASG
+844 LSISDSG

-872 NLNNKAVLKIN
+872 KLSTKAVTKIN

>member
-1 MKRRFLFLISALAAT
+1 MKKKALFLISALLGM
-16 FLVAC
+16 FLTAC
-21 NSNGETP
+21 GGGGSSTPSDNSGGGSEP
-28 TSLSSDTTTASDPTK
+28 GYPAK
-43 LDFTEATF
+43 IDFTGVEFA
-51 ESATYTYDGQPHIL
+51 SASYVYDGQPHIL
-65 AEVKGVPENTVI
+65 AEVTGAPENTTI
-77 TYTGREEHTDA
+77 TYTGRSEQTNV
-88 GTYSATA
+88 GTYNASA
-95 KLVKDGYNDK
+95 KLVKEGYNDK
-105 TLSATLT
+105 
-112 INKATIT
+112 
-119 GITFESATYTYDG
+119 
-132 NPHTLEITGA
+132 
-142 LPTGGTV
+142 
-149 NYTNNGPHINA
+149 
-160 GTYNATAVISA
+160 
-171 PNYNDLTL
+171 TL
-179 NATLTIGKAT
+179 NATLTITPAT

-205 DHFND
+205 EHIND
-210 IQLVGVLP
+210 IQLVGTLP
-218 EGTTKKETVKDSNG
+218 QGTTTTETVKNSNNE
-232 TIVTSAIEVG
+232 TVTSTIEVG
-242 TYTYTCVL
+242 TYTYTCVVS
-250 TNKNFNT
+250 NSNYN
-257 VTLTATL
+257 TLTLNATL

-274 VFVADDGTVY
+274 VFVSSDGTVF

-296 FNGSDLNLIDYSSPK
+296 LSGEELKLIDHSSPK
-311 EFNKYNSSSALFIAG
+311 EFNKYSSSSALFIAG

-331 SVKQVSGDGT
+331 SVKQVSDGSSKV
-341 DILYTDSNIDDFV
+341 LYTDSNIDDFV
-354 KQNENIYYYSS
+354 KYSDNVYYYSN
-365 NALKASK
+365 NALKSAK

-383 SQEPVVTKI
+383 SNEPVVTKV

-402 YGENLYFT
+402 YGGNLYFT

-421 NLSTHVTSLVM
+421 NLSTNATSMVM
-432 EEKVHEF
+432 KEKVHEF
-439 TISNNRLYCTV
+439 TINSNKLYCTV
-450 NGALNDYIG
+450 NGLLNDYIG

-464 SSSTEPTKLTNAAG
+464 SSSTTPTKLTNAAG

-496 SVVDDSVKGVW
+496 SAIDDSVKGVW
-507 RIKTSGGE
+507 RISTSGGE
-515 PEQLLANDGVNGF
+515 PTQLLANDGVNGF
-528 DVESSSSLVYVDST
+528 DVESSSSLVYIDST

-553 KTATDLLDGFVA
+553 KATTDLLDRFVA

-574 GQTVSL
+574 GQTISL

-592 KTLYVYDESSKKSSQ
+592 KTLYCYDESSKKSSQ

-616 YIYDGIM
+616 YIYNDIM

-644 GEAEKIN
+644 GEAEKLN
-651 SNDVRNMTSDG
+651 SNDVRNITSDG

-671 WAGAAGGISRMRLD
+671 WAGAAGGMSRMKLD
-685 GSDYVKFSEINGAKN
+685 GSEYVKFSEVNGAKN
-700 FTVKDGKLY
+700 LTVKDGKLY
-709 YINCST
+709 YINCAT

-720 YVEYISTSDITT
+720 YIEYVTLSDITS
-732 TTEELTGT
+732 TTERLGGT
-740 RLSSDIK
+740 KLSKNIK

-752 AFDGN
+752 AFDEN
-757 NIFYIYNGII
+757 NIFYIFYNGII
-767 ENSVRRTDFT
+767 ENSVRKTDFT

-793 EILLNDGYVYYYSY
+793 EILLSGDYVYYYSY
-807 AATSASSAGF
+807 AVTAASSAGF
-817 YRVSK
+817 YRVGK
-822 NATKDGTQELLVGYD
+822 NATADGSQELLVSYG

-844 LSISASG
+844 LSISDSG

-872 NLNNKAVLKIN
+872 KLSTKAVTKIN